1 MLAIQK
7 YLVKHG
13 LEKTKKMEKKELSI
27 VKYIKKYGLE
37 KAINDFSLICKRY
50 PSKTLLKYNQLISPT
65 MMALPEVQECRG
77 LILENGT
84 WNVLSMAFEKFFNS
98 QEGNA
103 AKIDWDTASVLEKL
117 DGTLI
122 QAYWDW
128 NKKRWFAGTTGTAE
142 GEGEVNNKM
151 GTTFNDLFWDTV
163 NNKYTFNECL
173 LNKNF
178 IYVFELTTPYN
189 IVVKPHGESS
199 ATILTIRNRETLEE
213 LSRKDLE
220 MAAISLG
227 LPLVKKFDLNAKDV
241 GALLRTFEGMP
252 WSEEGYVVVDAN
264 FNRVKIKN
272 PAYLAVHHLKGKTA
286 EHNILT
292 IVKTNEIEEFAST
305 FPERKEE
312 LYRLKE
318 SYDNL
323 TKTLNLTWEV
333 LKLAKPKNITP
344 GEKKRYAMRVF
355 EVCNTTELKPF
366 TGLYFGLTEG
376 KIASV
381 EDFMLKYD
389 DKLLY
394 KML

>member
-7 YLVKHG
+7 YIAKHG
-13 LEKTKKMEKKELSI
+13 LEKTIRDFKLKFKEYNGKI
-27 VKYIKKYGLE
+27 
-37 KAINDFSLICKRY
+37 
-50 PSKTLLKYNQLISPT
+50 LLKYDQLISPT
-65 MMALPEVQECRG
+65 FMGLPEMQDCRG
-77 LILENGT
+77 LILEMDT
-84 WNVLSMAFEKFFNS
+84 WKVMSLAFRKFFNS
-98 QEGNA
+98 QESNA
-103 AKIDWDTASVLEKL
+103 AKIDWNTASVLEKL
-117 DGTLI
+117 DGTMM
-122 QAYWDW
+122 QVYWDW
-128 NKKRWFAGTTGTAE
+128 NKKVWFAATTGTAE
-142 GEGEVNNKM
+142 GEGEVNNKN
-151 GTTFNDLFWDTV
+151 GTTFNELFWDTL

-173 LNKNF
+173 LDKNH

-199 ATILTIRNRETLEE
+199 ATILTVRNRETLIE
-213 LSRKDLE
+213 LSGKDLE

-241 GALLRTFEGMP
+241 GTLLRTFEGMP

-312 LYRLKE
+312 LYKLKE
-318 SYDNL
+318 NYDNL
-323 TKTLNLTWEV
+323 VDKLNLLWDE
-333 LKLAKPKNITP
+333 LKLDKPKDITP
-344 GEKKRYAMRVF
+344 AEKKRYAMRVF
-355 EVCNTTELKPF
+355 EVCFNDLKPF
-366 TGLYFGLTEG
+366 TGMCFGLAEG

-381 EDFMLKYD
+381 EDFMFKYD